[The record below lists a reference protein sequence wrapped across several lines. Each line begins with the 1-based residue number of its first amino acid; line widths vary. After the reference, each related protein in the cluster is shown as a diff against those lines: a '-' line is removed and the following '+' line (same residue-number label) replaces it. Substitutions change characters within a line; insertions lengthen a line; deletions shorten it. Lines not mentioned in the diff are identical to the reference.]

1 MQPKIG
7 FIGFGE
13 AAFNIAKGLNG
24 EGLADISAYDKFWNV
39 EPQAKL
45 VRERAEKAGVDL
57 KPGLRELVESVD
69 IVISAVSANM
79 VLPLA
84 KQSAEFLR
92 PGQIYVDLNAAGPDT
107 KTAANDIIGT
117 KALFVDVAVMGPVP
131 GNGHKVPM
139 LACGAGAAQFVAA
152 MQPFGMNLTLLT
164 GPAGKASASKM
175 FRSIFMK
182 GFVTLLLEA
191 VIAGHQYGIEDDVLA
206 SIEETLT
213 AGPLLPI
220 INGLL
225 ARGVIHSERREHE
238 MDEVIATL
246 KSLKVDSTMSE
257 STKAKLHWCTDQKFK
272 EYFQGVPPKDFHEI
286 FAAMEAVKP

>member
-13 AAFNIAKGLNG
+13 AAFNIVKGLKS
-24 EGLADISAYDKFWNV
+24 EGLTHISAYDKFWNV
-39 EPQAKL
+39 APQS
-45 VRERAEKAGVDL
+45 
-57 KPGLRELVESVD
+57 ELVQQRAKEAGAILAPSLKDLIENAD
-69 IVISAVSANM
+69 IIVSAVNANL
-79 VLPLA
+79 VVPLA
-84 KQSAEFLR
+84 KESAPFLKS
-92 PGQIYVDLNAAGPDT
+92 GQIYVDLNSAGPDT
-107 KTAANDIIGT
+107 KVAANEIISP
-117 KALFVDVAVMGPVP
+117 KALFVDVAVMGTVP

-139 LACGAGAAQFVAA
+139 LAAGAGAALFVET
-152 MQPFGMNLTLLT
+152 MKPYGMNLTLLD

-191 VIAGHQYGIEDDVLA
+191 VVAGHKYGIEDDVLA

-225 ARGVIHSERREHE
+225 TRGVIHSERREHE

-246 KSLKVDSTMSE
+246 KSLQVDSTMSE
-257 STKAKLHWCTDQKFK
+257 ATKAKLRWCTDLKFK
-272 EYFQGVPPKDFHEI
+272 EYFKGVPPKDFHEI
-286 FAAMEAVKP
+286 FAVLDK

>member
-1 MQPKIG
+1 MQPKLG

-13 AAFNIAKGLNG
+13 AAFNIVKGLKG
-24 EGLADISAYDKFWNV
+24 EGLDSISAYDKFWNIA
-39 EPQAKL
+39 PQS
-45 VRERAEKAGVDL
+45 
-57 KPGLRELVESVD
+57 ELVQKRAQEAGATLATSLQDLIENAD
-69 IVISAVSANM
+69 IVVSAVSANL
-79 VLPLA
+79 VVPLA
-84 KQSAEFLR
+84 KESAPFLKS
-92 PGQIYVDLNAAGPDT
+92 GQIYVDLNSAGPDT
-107 KTAANDIIGT
+107 KVAANEIISPH
-117 KALFVDVAVMGPVP
+117 ALFVDVAVMGTVP

-139 LACGAGAAQFVAA
+139 LAAGAGAALFVEK
-152 MQPFGMNLTLLT
+152 MKPYGMNLTLLD

-191 VIAGHQYGIEDDVLA
+191 VVAGHKYGIEDDVLA

-225 ARGVIHSERREHE
+225 TRGVIHSERREHE

-246 KSLKVDSTMSE
+246 KSLQVDSTMSE
-257 STKAKLHWCTDQKFK
+257 ATKAKLRWCTDLKFK
-272 EYFQGVPPKDFHEI
+272 EHFKGVPPKDFHEI
-286 FAAMEAVKP
+286 FTVLEK

>member
-13 AAFNIAKGLNG
+13 AAFNIVKGLKG
-24 EGLADISAYDKFWNV
+24 EGLAYVSAYDKFWNV
-39 EPQAKL
+39 APQS
-45 VRERAEKAGVDL
+45 
-57 KPGLRELVESVD
+57 ELVQQRAKEAGAVLAPSLKDLIENAD
-69 IVISAVSANM
+69 IVVSAVSANL
-79 VLPLA
+79 VVPLA
-84 KQSAEFLR
+84 KESAPFLKA
-92 PGQIYVDLNAAGPDT
+92 GQIYVDLNSAGPDT
-107 KTAANDIIGT
+107 KVAANEIISP
-117 KALFVDVAVMGPVP
+117 KALFVDVAVMGTVP

-139 LACGAGAAQFVAA
+139 LAAGAGAALFVEK
-152 MQPFGMNLTLLT
+152 MKPYGMNLTLLD

-191 VIAGHQYGIEDDVLA
+191 VVAGHKYGIEDDVLA
-206 SIEETLT
+206 SIDETLT

-225 ARGVIHSERREHE
+225 TRGVIHSERREHE

-246 KSLKVDSTMSE
+246 KSLHVDSTMSE
-257 STKAKLHWCTDQKFK
+257 ATKAKLRWCTDLKFK
-272 EYFQGVPPKDFHEI
+272 EYFKGVPPKDFHEI
-286 FAAMEAVKP
+286 FAVLDK

>member
-1 MQPKIG
+1 MQPRIG

-13 AAFNIAKGLNG
+13 AAFNIVKGLKS
-24 EGLADISAYDKFWNV
+24 EGLTHISAYDKFWNV
-39 EPQAKL
+39 APQSELVQQRAKD
-45 VRERAEKAGVDL
+45 AGAVLAPSL
-57 KPGLRELVESVD
+57 KELVENAD
-69 IVISAVSANM
+69 IVVSAVSANL
-79 VLPLA
+79 VVPLA
-84 KQSAEFLR
+84 KESAPFLK
-92 PGQIYVDLNAAGPDT
+92 PGQIYVDLNSAGPDT
-107 KTAANDIIGT
+107 KVAANEIISP
-117 KALFVDVAVMGPVP
+117 KALFVDVAVMGAVP

-139 LACGAGAAQFVAA
+139 LAAGAGAALFVET
-152 MQPFGMNLTLLT
+152 MKPYGMNLTLLD

-191 VIAGHQYGIEDDVLA
+191 VVAGHKYGIEDDVLA

-225 ARGVIHSERREHE
+225 TRGVIHSERREHE

-246 KSLKVDSTMSE
+246 KSLQVDSIMSE
-257 STKAKLHWCTDQKFK
+257 ATKAKLRWCTDLKFK
-272 EYFQGVPPKDFHEI
+272 EYFKGVPPKDFHEI
-286 FAAMEAVKP
+286 FAVLDK